1 MTAVFERIL
10 EMSLTSAVVIMVV
23 MAIRLLLRKAP
34 RKYSYALWSVAAFR
48 LVCPVSFRSM
58 FSLFRLTGRLKDMD
72 AHQTVAHV
80 LSYTN
85 DYDIGV
91 PLIPS
96 EMPTVTETL
105 PPVTVTTAPTPEV
118 TIPGM
123 VQVPGPGETVGLV
136 ERIVDLAAIVWL
148 AGLAALAIYG
158 IVSYVRLRRRMS
170 TAVLAN
176 ENVWQSD
183 RVQSPFILG
192 FMRPK
197 IYLPFGLSADQQ
209 RYVLAHERYHI
220 RRLDHIV
227 RPLSFL
233 ILAVHWFNP
242 LVWVAYYMMSRDME
256 MSCDEKVLSTE
267 DNIRREYSITLLSFA
282 ANRRFPSPSPLAFGE
297 SGVKGRIKNALNWKK
312 PRTWVTI
319 IAILVCIVVIIV
331 CAANPASHP
340 YDWTKNLTMEDVD
353 WMELMV
359 NGEERSSR
367 RLQDYEARDL
377 VELLND
383 LKRSE
388 MKQPRPLGTWA
399 FPTER
404 MVTICCD
411 GIEYKLNLGPSPMTL
426 NSKDE
431 AVAWGNDDPWFV
443 SNEELKQFIRD
454 LPEGDSPVELSDG
467 YYHSVECLFMSSY
480 SSVAATSD
488 SGSLYLLESAG
499 EELRL
504 ISKGNGD
511 FYPLAAD
518 GGWQE
523 LSEEFLHK
531 MEEGT
536 ITIGGTDLWDT
547 LRKERPRIRL
557 YGADYLFLLDFGDE
571 LWVGIYGYDRND
583 NISLSSMYRLEPVSV
598 IDADSLGMPEENQ
611 LLFSALQDKVEIVD
625 TGLGMTDVLSKLVEA
640 AGSEVEMEITKI
652 STIDLDGDGIREV
665 LLQIETPG
673 TVYGTKILRYNDG
686 DGQIYAY
693 DLWYRAFM
701 YVKTDGTFA
710 YSGGAAD
717 SGFGRIS
724 FTADGYEVEKI
735 TYSESS
741 GSGNVVNF
749 YVNKQPAAEEAF
761 YSVFEEWQ
769 KIPKLTWAD
778 YTPFNALRLLLA
790 TGEIQVVQPATCYL
804 SADLTHD
811 GVDEL
816 VTIRQETDEIPII
829 HSLTVSDSNGKELW
843 RGEVTDMRGGHNG
856 FYLYERDGKHYIL
869 QWLPDEQQGWYS
881 YSYQVFSFD
890 LNGAVTVLEENAM
903 QYDVINQEQILEV
916 DVEAI
921 RAFEAEVNALL
932 KDAAPLLVIHN
943 DKNLIGKF
951 SGTDQ
956 WKSPADDWASRQER
970 ILNREKLRE
979 DMTLAVWPLNDL
991 TLTVLSA
998 DSLEGTGPISSCTI
1012 DVYGANDYFFW
1023 STSFD
1028 RMAETL
1034 LYFRYE
1040 ENGVQYLMEFKG
1052 TGRQGIGIWDYRIF
1066 SVLPESLVVI
1076 RENSL
1081 YYEAMSAETTLTVN
1095 VDEIRAFEAE
1105 VNALLEHAEYI
1116 AGFDGNGFS
1125 YNTPGNGPFVYDI
1138 STGEADR
1145 IEQRQQELM
1154 AEMPLVYCTVATG
1167 HTQLRDCAIEQTRLR
1182 MGDYEIAYIRSIEE
1196 ISTGAVGIDSG
1207 MYIYRVTYQPMD
1219 YDKDAV
1225 EVTQRGSE
1233 HFYLVTYEVWP
1244 NSMTGS
1250 EENAWYFVDTL
1261 SEEALQSRFNTP
1273 GMLER
1278 YNDPYL
1284 AAVVETVRQWK
1295 NSQ

>member
-10 EMSLTSAVVIMVV
+10 EMSLTSAVVIVVV

-48 LVCPVSFRSM
+48 LVCPVSFKSM
-58 FSLFRLTGRLKDMD
+58 FSIFQFAKRVD
-72 AHQTVAHV
+72 QTEIRQTIDHTMPDPP
-80 LSYTN
+80 Y
-85 DYDIGV
+85 GV
-91 PLIPS
+91 GFSPAPAVS
-96 EMPTVTETL
+96 T
-105 PPVTVTTAPTPEV
+105 PPITVTTPAPAVSVPPTANVELLPEPEAIIDWASV
-118 TIPGM
+118 AMDI
-123 VQVPGPGETVGLV
+123 
-136 ERIVDLAAIVWL
+136 AAVVWL
-148 AGLAALAIYG
+148 IGLAALVIYG
-158 IVSYVRLRRRMS
+158 IVSYIRLRRRMG

-192 FMRPK
+192 FVRPK
-197 IYLPFGLSADQQ
+197 IYLPFGLGADQQ

-220 RRLDHIV
+220 KRFDHIV

-242 LVWVAYYMMSRDME
+242 LVWAAYYLMSHDME
-256 MSCDEKVLSTE
+256 MSCDEKVLSGE
-267 DNIRREYSITLLSFA
+267 DNIRKAYSITLLSFA
-282 ANRRFPSPSPLAFGE
+282 ANRRFPAPSPLAFGE

-319 IAILVCIVVIIV
+319 IAIIVCIVVIIV
-331 CAANPASHP
+331 CAANPSAHP
-340 YDWTKNLTMEDVD
+340 RDWTKDLTVEDVD
-353 WMELMV
+353 WAELMV
-359 NGEERSSR
+359 NGEERSYR
-367 RLQDYEARDL
+367 RLSGEELEEL
-377 VELLND
+377 VDLLNSLRRRD
-383 LKRSE
+383 

-404 MVTICCD
+404 GVTICCD
-411 GIEYKLNLGPSPMTL
+411 GTEYRLNLGPAPMTL
-426 NSKDE
+426 NSDDE
-431 AVAWGNDDPWFV
+431 AVEWGNDDPWFV
-443 SNEELKQFIRD
+443 SNEDLKQFIRD
-454 LPEGDSPVELSDG
+454 LPEGEPPTEPADG
-467 YYHSVECLFMSSY
+467 YYHSVECVFMSIF
-480 SSVAATSD
+480 SSVAATAD
-488 SGSLYLLESAG
+488 SGYLYMLEAEG
-499 EELRL
+499 EELR
-504 ISKGNGD
+504 IINKNNGA
-511 FYPLAAD
+511 FYPYAAD

-557 YGADYLFLLDFGDE
+557 YGADYLFLLDFGGE
-571 LWVGIYGYDRND
+571 LWVGVYGYDRNK
-583 NISLSSMYRLEPVSV
+583 NISLSNMYRLEPVRV
-598 IDADSLGMPEENQ
+598 FDADSLGMPEENQ

-640 AGSEVEMEITKI
+640 TSPDVEMEITKI
-652 STIDLDGDGIREV
+652 STIDLDGDEIREV

-673 TVYGTKILRYNDG
+673 TVYGTKILRYNAG

-701 YVKTDGTFA
+701 DVKTDGTFA
-710 YSGGAAD
+710 YSGGVAD
-717 SGFGRIS
+717 NGFGRIS

-735 TYSESS
+735 TYRESS
-741 GSGNVVNF
+741 GSGNVVNY

-778 YTPFNALRLLLA
+778 YTPFNTLRLLLA
-790 TGEIQVVQPATCYL
+790 LGEIQVVQPATYYL

-811 GVDEL
+811 GVDEI

-856 FYLYERDGKHYIL
+856 FYLYERDGKNYIM

-881 YSYQVFSFD
+881 YSYKVFSFD
-890 LNGAVTVLEENAM
+890 LNGAATVLVENAM
-903 QYDVINQEQILEV
+903 QYEVLNQEQVFEV

-921 RAFEAEVNALL
+921 RAFEAEVNSLL
-932 KDAAPLLVIHN
+932 KDATPLLVVHN
-943 DKNLIGKF
+943 DKNLIGEF
-951 SGTDQ
+951 SVTDQ
-956 WKSPADDWASRQER
+956 WKSPADDWVSRQEN

-991 TLTVLSA
+991 TLTVLSTA
-998 DSLEGTGPISSCTI
+998 FLEGNDDSSCTI
-1012 DVYGANDYFFW
+1012 DVYDGNDYFFW

-1028 RMAETL
+1028 RMAGTL

-1040 ENGVQYLMEFKG
+1040 ENDVQYLMEIKG
-1052 TGRQGIGIWDYRIF
+1052 SGSQGTGIWDYRIF